1 VRASSPSY
9 YQGVNGTEG
18 VLSKMEQPTLTQ
30 QTPAWLAFV
39 QISFVLSLGLMIVG
53 ICLLPVDLWI
63 RGYLGMGL
71 FFTVS
76 ATITLS
82 KTMRDEHEAK
92 KIVNRIHEVKTEK
105 MLQEF
110 DLHR

>member
-1 VRASSPSY
+1 MEPSI
-9 YQGVNGTEG
+9 N
-18 VLSKMEQPTLTQ
+18 Q
-30 QTPAWLAFV
+30 QSPAWIAFV
-39 QISFVLSLGLMIVG
+39 QVSFALSLALMIIG
-53 ICLLPVDLWI
+53 ICYLPVEMWI

-92 KIVNRIHEVKTEK
+92 KLVNKIAEVKTERILK
-105 MLQEF
+105 EYDMK
-110 DLHR
+110 